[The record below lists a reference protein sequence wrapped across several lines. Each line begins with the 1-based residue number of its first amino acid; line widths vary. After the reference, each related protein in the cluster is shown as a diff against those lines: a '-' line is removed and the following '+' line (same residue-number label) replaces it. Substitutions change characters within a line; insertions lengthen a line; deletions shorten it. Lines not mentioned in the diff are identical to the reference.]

1 MRQSF
6 EREWLEGMG
15 FHPVASR
22 SEDEFGTRIKVEA
35 YAVDPDMP
43 APTTINPLPR
53 QLPVLIL
60 QDQKFLD
67 EEPEEQLGLIGLM
80 ENRMYASMI
89 HQIRQR
95 RLIGFLDQYHGFP
108 RFYLAFG
115 QLLAWRQRGIKGIEL
130 DTLSSPV

>member
-35 YAVDPDMP
+35 YAVDPNRP
-43 APTTINPLPR
+43 APRTVNPLPR
-53 QLPVLIL
+53 ELPVLVL

-67 EEPEEQLGLIGLM
+67 GDLKEQLGPDYM
-80 ENRMYASMI
+80 ENRMYAVMI
-89 HQIRQR
+89 HEIRQR
-95 RLIGFLDQYHGFP
+95 RQIGFLDQYHGFP

-115 QLLAWRQRGIKGIEL
+115 QLLAWRHRVDRGLEL